1 MLKLKLLGVIMVVPT
16 VAIAAIIVYV
26 SRKTKDIYLNLAVLC
41 WILANSYWMC
51 IEFFTDER
59 YRLWAAIPF
68 GLGFI
73 FCGHL
78 LRQASPQKAPVNG
91 II

>member
-26 SRKTKDIYLNLAVLC
+26 SRKTKDVYLNLAVLC

-51 IEFFTDER
+51 IEFFSDEK

-68 GLGFI
+68 SLGFVFVGI
-73 FCGHL
+73 YYGKL
-78 LRQASPQKAPVNG
+78 LLKKLRPMG
-91 II
+91 